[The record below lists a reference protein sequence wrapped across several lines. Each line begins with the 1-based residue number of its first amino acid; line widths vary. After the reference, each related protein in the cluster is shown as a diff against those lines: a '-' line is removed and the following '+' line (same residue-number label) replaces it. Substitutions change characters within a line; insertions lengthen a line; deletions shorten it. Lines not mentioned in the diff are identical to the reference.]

1 MNRQQIKELL
11 PVMQAFAEGKTIQV
25 KDKYNI
31 WHDDKDE
38 LLFNLDFQ
46 DYRIKPEVT
55 YRPFTNKYEC
65 WHEML
70 KHRPFGWIKTIS
82 PEDISYYI
90 TEISVNALSA
100 HNNKISFNSAFNLYT
115 FADGTP
121 FGIKE

>member
-1 MNRQQIKELL
+1 MNRHQVKELL
-11 PVMQAFAEGKTIQV
+11 PIMQAFAEGKTIQV

-38 LLFNLDFQ
+38 LLFNLGFQ
-46 DYRIKPEVT
+46 DYRIKPEIK

-70 KHRPFGWIKTIS
+70 KHRSFGWIKTIS

-90 TEISVNALSA
+90 TEISENALSV
-100 HNNKISFNSAFNLYT
+100 HNNKVSFNGAFNLYT